1 MVKTIIVF
9 FVFASATALGQ
20 RKGISE
26 MLREVAH
33 AKDDTSAVNLYL
45 ALGERYVPVDLDS
58 AMYYNSLGQKLIE
71 KIDAR
76 DHLHK
81 CYHTFVK
88 IYHGKREF
96 NTALEYCLKGI
107 NVAKENKNRFHEATS
122 YRALFNIYHNLNMN
136 DSAVKY
142 AVYSMKLTTEIRDT
156 ANIATNYGNLCWLY
170 KDLLQYDKAVEYGLQ
185 GIKSGEQY
193 ADTIGLL
200 ISLNNTALCYL
211 EQNDHKKSVELFQR
225 QYELG
230 KLANRPRSIRNAL
243 VNLGLGYFHMGNA
256 AELDRI
262 ASLLNEYNKNNP
274 PGNSDYECLQCINNS
289 YNYILQKKF
298 ERAEEQLFE
307 CLKIAKA
314 GPLANELLTIY
325 ITLSKVK
332 FARHDFAGGNFYEA
346 KWDSLDQLQF
356 YDELSEYEA
365 ELDTKYE
372 TEKKSARIAL
382 QDEQLRQ
389 KSIVNYL
396 LAAAGFSVLTI
407 SLLAYRTYSQKQKLQ
422 QQRISELETEKQLMA
437 TEAVLKGEEKER
449 SRLAKDLHD
458 GLGGM
463 LSGIKYSFNSM
474 KENLIMTPENQRAF
488 ERSMDMLD
496 SSIKEMRRVAHNMMP
511 ESLVKFGLDTA
522 LKDFCHD
529 INQSGALKVNYQ
541 SIGLSD
547 MQLDQTT
554 AITVYRIVQELIN
567 NTMKHAAAKSA
578 IVQVSV
584 SGKQLSVTVEDD
596 GKGFDTAI
604 IKRAEGIGW
613 SNIQHRVDFLKG
625 RLDVDSQ
632 PGKGTSVQ
640 IEFDI

>member
-1 MVKTIIVF
+1 MGKAIAIY
-9 FVFASATALGQ
+9 FVFTSAIALGQ
-20 RKGISE
+20 SKNIHDLLNELAYAKG
-26 MLREVAH
+26 
-33 AKDDTSAVNLYL
+33 DTIAVKLYL
-45 ALGERYVPVDLDS
+45 ELGDKYVPIDLDS
-58 AMYYNSLGQKLIE
+58 AMYYNTLGQNLIE
-71 KIDAR
+71 KIDAK

-81 CYHTFVK
+81 CLHTFVK
-88 IYHGKREF
+88 IHHGKREF
-96 NTALEYCLKGI
+96 TTALEYCLKAI
-107 NVAKENKNRFHEATS
+107 KVAQENKNRFQEATS
-122 YRALFNIYHNLNMN
+122 YRALFNLYHNLNMN

-142 AVYSMKLTTEIRDT
+142 AVYSMQLTTEIRDT
-156 ANIATNYGNLCWLY
+156 ANITANYGNLCWLY
-170 KDLLQYDKAVEYGLQ
+170 KDLNQYDKAIAYGMK

-200 ISLNNTALCYL
+200 IALNNTALCYL
-211 EQNDHKKSVELFQR
+211 EQNDQQKAVELFSR

-230 KLANRPRSIRNAL
+230 KLANRPRSVRNAL
-243 VNLGLGYFHMGNA
+243 VNLGVGYFHLGSV
-256 AELDRI
+256 AELDRT
-262 ASLLNEYNKNNP
+262 AALLNDYNKNDP
-274 PGNSDYECLQCINNS
+274 SLSSEYRCLQCINNS
-289 YNYILQKKF
+289 YNSILQKKF
-298 ERAEEQLFE
+298 QEAEEQLFE

-314 GPLANELLTIY
+314 DSLNDRLLTIY
-325 ITLSKVK
+325 ITLSKLK
-332 FARHDFAGGNFYEA
+332 FATHDFPAGNFYEA
-346 KWDSLDQLQF
+346 KWDSLDQKQF
-356 YDELSEYEA
+356 YGELSEYEA
-365 ELDTKYE
+365 ELEKKYE
-372 TEKKSARIAL
+372 SEKKSAKIIL
-382 QDEQLRQ
+382 QDAQLRQ

-396 LAAAGFSVLTI
+396 LTGVGVSLLTI
-407 SLLAYRTYSQKQKLQ
+407 SLLVYRTYSQKQKLQ
-422 QQRISELETEKQLMA
+422 QRRINELETEKQLMA

-474 KENLIMTPENQRAF
+474 KQNLVMTPENHQAF

-496 SSIKEMRRVAHNMMP
+496 SSMKEMRRVAHNMMP

-529 INQSGALKVNYQ
+529 INQSGALKVDFQ
-541 SIGLSD
+541 SIGLAD
-547 MQLDQTT
+547 KQFDQRT

-567 NTMKHAAAKSA
+567 NTMKHAAARTA
-578 IVQVSV
+578 IVQVST

-604 IKRAEGIGW
+604 LRQAQGIGW

-625 RLDVDSQ
+625 KLDVDSQ